1 MTTQSNVF
9 KLFPSSTES
18 KVWSSIKW
26 SRMHRSQFLNSWRML
41 DWLKTSVP
49 VDLGWGNG
57 IYEPEF
63 HNTFWLSL
71 QSVHMGA
78 CACLQLVLSSKART
92 EFFWDSQCGWNIVD
106 QYPLTRVIHFW
117 ERTGSWQVTDFKR
130 ERKEVGGK
138 KGVFFQNFY
147 SLPHHQTAPKIN

>member
-1 MTTQSNVF
+1 MIQNASVTV
-9 KLFPSSTES
+9 
-18 KVWSSIKW
+18 
-26 SRMHRSQFLNSWRML
+26 LNSWRTL